1 MVKSKKRLI
10 SHQDLS
16 IICAES
22 YASVDF
28 EEANI
33 EVVVRENSVFAFR
46 GTDEAKDVVRDLRIL
61 PWWINE
67 LGWVPAGFAKAS
79 RSLATKVLSECMA
92 RDIDSGEII
101 LTGHS
106 LGGAVAML
114 VGAFLVRDE
123 VKVREIVAYGAPR
136 CGRLKILDQTPVT
149 LYRNGKDLVPMVPPL
164 MRRHKVMEEFGE
176 RKHYIRDHFMKNYVE
191 MQKAPRSLV

>member
-1 MVKSKKRLI
+1 MVKTKKKLI

-67 LGWVPAGFAKAS
+67 LGWVPKTNFDKG
-79 RSLATKVLSECMA
+79 
-92 RDIDSGEII
+92 
-101 LTGHS
+101 
-106 LGGAVAML
+106 
-114 VGAFLVRDE
+114 
-123 VKVREIVAYGAPR
+123 
-136 CGRLKILDQTPVT
+136 
-149 LYRNGKDLVPMVPPL
+149 
-164 MRRHKVMEEFGE
+164 
-176 RKHYIRDHFMKNYVE
+176 
-191 MQKAPRSLV
+191 